1 MVVTILTAVGV
12 TQNQLY
18 NEDIANVTLVEDV
31 TEIKETKEVFYD
43 NGEKYI
49 LSEGQGAKT
58 DVKQNAGLGKTKKK
72 ENYVQGVSV
81 RLSGHFIRFLWQ
93 Y

>member
-1 MVVTILTAVGV
+1 MNKHHYFIVQILHLVVTILTAVGV

-49 LSEGQGAKT
+49 LSEGAKT
-58 DVKQNAGLGKTKKK
+58 DVKQNAGLGKTRKKD
-72 ENYVQGVSV
+72 NYVVSQK
-81 RLSGHFIRFLWQ
+81 I
-93 Y
+93 

>member
-1 MVVTILTAVGV
+1 MNKHHYFIVQILHLVVTILTAVGV

-31 TEIKETKEVFYD
+31 TETKETKEVLYD

-49 LSEGQGAKT
+49 SSEGAKT
-58 DVKQNAGLGKTKKK
+58 DVKQNAVSGKKRKKD
-72 ENYVQGVSV
+72 N
-81 RLSGHFIRFLWQ
+81 
-93 Y
+93 

>member
-1 MVVTILTAVGV
+1 MNKHHYFIVQILHLVVTILTAVGV

-31 TEIKETKEVFYD
+31 TETKETKEVLYD

-49 LSEGQGAKT
+49 SSGGAKT
-58 DVKQNAGLGKTKKK
+58 HVKQNAVLGKNRKKD
-72 ENYVQGVSV
+72 N
-81 RLSGHFIRFLWQ
+81 
-93 Y
+93 